1 MSLQI
6 GTISSDTLGV
16 VVERYP
22 SRVLPERKQGVFEVI
37 GRNGDIVD
45 VYGGTYRQSFRNFTL
60 NYEVYINAETD
71 GLEKKAREVALWLYN
86 SPSLG
91 YAERG
96 YIELQD
102 SYETDC
108 YREGYFIG
116 PVDVESTLARFGRCT
131 ISFSCKPQK
140 FLLSGR
146 TPVLLDSGVPATYT
160 FTNPTI
166 IGSMKGWASHPYI
179 EFHNLTG
186 NISIL
191 FNQTDYYFLDV
202 NIQGPGDYIIDTEN
216 ESVKGPNGY
225 DNTILQP
232 YGTYE
237 MPVLYDEI
245 NIANS
250 GLGSTYDADSFVLPR
265 WWML

>member
-6 GTISSDTLGV
+6 GTISSDTIGV

-22 SRVLPERKQGVFEVI
+22 SRVLPDRKQAVYNVI

-45 VYGGTYRQSFRNFTL
+45 YYGGTYRQSFNNFTL
-60 NYEVYINAETD
+60 NYEIYMNAETY
-71 GLEKKAREVALWLYN
+71 GLEKKAREVAAWLYN

-91 YAERG
+91 YAEKG

-146 TPVLLDSGVPATYT
+146 TPVLLANGPNTYT

-166 IGSMKGWASHPYI
+166 IGSMRGWSSQPYI
-179 EFHNLTG
+179 EFHNLNG
-186 NISIL
+186 SLSIL
-191 FNQTDYYFLDV
+191 FNQTDYYLLDILV
-202 NIQGPGDYIIDTEN
+202 QGPGDYIIDAEN

-225 DNTILQP
+225 DNTILKP
-232 YGTYE
+232 YGTYD

-245 NIANS
+245 DIVPS
-250 GLGSTYDADSFVLPR
+250 GSGITFDATSFVLPR